1 MTTTQDPSADL
12 PSASPQ
18 PMAAAI
24 MRGAHH
30 IEFGQIAKPRA
41 RPGEVLVRVQ
51 ANSVCGSDLH
61 YWHEGKIG
69 SAVVNIAFTP
79 GHEFAGLVTEGSGEP
94 FGLSDG
100 TLVAVD
106 PAQPCGHCFWCHE
119 GNHHL
124 CPNMVFVG
132 APPHPGAMAE
142 YISVP
147 ASTVHAM
154 PEGFTATQA
163 ALLEPLGVA
172 MHALDLA
179 KLRPGSHLAILGA
192 GTIGLYVLMLARI
205 SGALTLSVIEPLEY
219 RREKALELGATA
231 AFADV
236 AGYLASVKDTP
247 TRGADVVIEATTSP
261 HGPRHATE
269 AARIGGKVVL
279 VGIPDGDE
287 FTLTGSQ
294 VRRKG
299 LTIKLSRRMGDI
311 YPRAIEYVRSGRIDV
326 NAIVTHTLPLS
337 QVRQAFEMLAD
348 YKDQAIKVV
357 LEPQK

>member
-1 MTTTQDPSADL
+1 MTTESDL
-12 PSASPQ
+12 TSQTTGVTTMP
-18 PMAAAI
+18 AAI
-24 MRGAHH
+24 MNGAHH
-30 IEFGQIAKPRA
+30 IEFGRIAKPPVL
-41 RPGEVLVRVQ
+41 PGHVLIRVQ

-69 SAVVNIAFTP
+69 SAVVRTAFTP
-79 GHEFAGLVTEGSGEP
+79 GHEFAGIIAEGSGDP
-94 FGLSDG
+94 FGLPDG

-106 PAQPCGHCFWCHE
+106 PAQPCGHCYWCHQ

-124 CPNMVFVG
+124 CPNMIFVG
-132 APPHPGAMAE
+132 APPSPGAMAE
-142 YISVP
+142 FISVP
-147 ASTVHAM
+147 FSSVYPV
-154 PEGFTATQA
+154 PEGFTAAQA

-179 KLRPGSHLAILGA
+179 KLRPGTHLAILGA

-205 SGALTLSVIEPLEY
+205 SGALTSAVIEPLEY
-219 RREKALELGATA
+219 RRQKALELGATSV
-231 AFADV
+231 FPDV
-236 AGYLASVKDTP
+236 ASYQASVLHTP

-269 AARIGGKVVL
+269 AVRIGGKVIL

-287 FTLTGSQ
+287 FSLTGSL

-311 YPRAIEYVRSGRIDV
+311 YPRAIEFVRSGRIDV

-348 YKDQAIKVV
+348 YQDNAIKVV
-357 LEPQK
+357 LEP

>member
-1 MTTTQDPSADL
+1 MPTQT
-12 PSASPQ
+12 
-18 PMAAAI
+18 AAI

-30 IEFGQIAKPRA
+30 IELGQID
-41 RPGEVLVRVQ
+41 RPVPGPDQVLIRVG
-51 ANSVCGSDLH
+51 ANSICGSDLH

-69 SAVVNIAFTP
+69 SAVVQGAFTP
-79 GHEFAGLVTEGSGEP
+79 GHEFAGTVIEGSGAAH
-94 FGLSDG
+94 GLPDG

-132 APPHPGAMAE
+132 APPHPGAMAQ
-142 YISVP
+142 YIAVP
-147 ASTVHAM
+147 ASTVYPVPAD
-154 PEGFTATQA
+154 FTAAQA

-179 KLRPGSHLAILGA
+179 RLRPGTNLTVLGA

-205 SGALTLSVIEPLEY
+205 SGALTLSVIDPLAY

-231 AFADV
+231 VYPDV
-236 AGYLASVKDTP
+236 PSYLAAVRHTP

-261 HGPRHATE
+261 LGPRHATE
-269 AARIGGKVVL
+269 AARIGGKVIL

-287 FTLTGSQ
+287 FTLTGSH

-299 LTIKLSRRMGDI
+299 LTIKLSRRMGTI

-326 NAIVTHTLPLS
+326 TAIVTHTLPLA
-337 QVRQAFEMLAD
+337 QVRPAFEMLAD
-348 YKDQAIKVV
+348 YGDHAIKVV
-357 LEPQK
+357 LEP

>member
-1 MTTTQDPSADL
+1 MPTQT
-12 PSASPQ
+12 
-18 PMAAAI
+18 AAI

-30 IEFGQIAKPRA
+30 IELGQID
-41 RPGEVLVRVQ
+41 RPVPGPDQVLIRVG
-51 ANSVCGSDLH
+51 ANSICGSDLH

-69 SAVVNIAFTP
+69 SAVVQGAFTP
-79 GHEFAGLVTEGSGEP
+79 GHEFAGTVIEGSGAAH
-94 FGLSDG
+94 GLPDG

-132 APPHPGAMAE
+132 APPPPGAMAQ
-142 YISVP
+142 YIAVP
-147 ASTVHAM
+147 ASTVYPVPAD
-154 PEGFTATQA
+154 FTAAQA

-179 KLRPGSHLAILGA
+179 RLRPGTNLTVLGA

-205 SGALTLSVIEPLEY
+205 SGALTLSVIDPLAY

-231 AFADV
+231 VYPDV
-236 AGYLASVKDTP
+236 PSYLAAVRHTP

-261 HGPRHATE
+261 LGPRHATE
-269 AARIGGKVVL
+269 AARIGGKIIL

-287 FTLTGSQ
+287 FTLTGSH

-299 LTIKLSRRMGDI
+299 LTIKLSRRMGTI

-326 NAIVTHTLPLS
+326 TAIVTHTLPLA
-337 QVRQAFEMLAD
+337 QVRPAFEMLAD
-348 YKDQAIKVV
+348 YGDHAIKVV
-357 LEPQK
+357 LEP

>member
-1 MTTTQDPSADL
+1 MTTSSPSASL
-12 PSASPQ
+12 PSARTLMP
-18 PMAAAI
+18 AAI

-30 IEFGQIAKPRA
+30 IEFGQIEKPMPK
-41 RPGEVLVRVQ
+41 PGEVLIRVL
-51 ANSVCGSDLH
+51 ANSICGSDLH

-69 SAVVNIAFTP
+69 SAVVSSAFTP
-79 GHEFAGLVTEGSGEP
+79 GHEFAGVVAGGTGEP
-94 FGLSDG
+94 FDLSDG

-106 PAQPCGHCFWCHE
+106 PAQPCHHCYWCQQ

-142 YISVP
+142 YIAVP
-147 ASTVHAM
+147 ASTVFAM
-154 PEGFTATQA
+154 PPTFTAAQA

-179 KLRPGSHLAILGA
+179 KLRPGTHLAILGA
-192 GTIGLYVLMLARI
+192 GTIGLYVQMLARI
-205 SGALTLSVIEPLEY
+205 SGALSIAMIEPQAY
-219 RREKALELGATA
+219 RREKALELGATSVFPDTA
-231 AFADV
+231 S
-236 AGYLASVKDTP
+236 YLASVKDTP

-269 AARIGGKVVL
+269 AVRIGGKVVL

-299 LTIKLSRRMGDI
+299 LTIKLSRRMGNI
-311 YPRAIEYVRSGRIDV
+311 YPRAIEFVQSGRIDV
-326 NAIVTHTLPLS
+326 TAIVTHTLPLS
-337 QVRQAFEMLAD
+337 QVREAFEMLSEYQD
-348 YKDQAIKVV
+348 EVIKVV
-357 LEPQK
+357 LEP